1 MLNNSNRIVAAV
13 SRMEKQV
20 AKRIEDKLTTP
31 EKLVEVHKTLDIE
44 FDEFAKF
51 QELKSLACA
60 DGRLS
65 VEEAQTI
72 YNYLGTTPS
81 TFNRQAVHVKAVLT
95 QLFQE
100 LLNQQIEG
108 K

>member
-1 MLNNSNRIVAAV
+1 MFDNPNRIVASIA
-13 SRMEKQV
+13 RMEKQV
-20 AKRIEDKLTTP
+20 AKRIDDKLTTP
-31 EKLVEVHKTLDIE
+31 EKLVEVHKTLDITIHE
-44 FDEFAKF
+44 FVKF

-65 VEEAQTI
+65 LDEAQTV

-81 TFNRQAVHVKAVLT
+81 TFNQQAVHVKAVLT

-100 LLNQQIEG
+100 LLNQQG